1 MTKDDQKLKL
11 KLGLVIASALIM
23 VLVAFKYL
31 PQLATQDNVSSD
43 LVSQKSHSN
52 YIRQDSVDVNQGD
65 KPTNSPS
72 LVATTPESHDQIE
85 FAQSLEGTDIDGALK
100 VDKNGLLILDQDVR
114 DFFDYFLSAADE
126 LGPEA
131 VILEIQRYIDT
142 YLPQAAAIQA
152 HKLFSGYLS
161 YKQFEFQL
169 RQQPLE
175 GAQLSS
181 DSLQLVRE
189 NFEALKNKRRELFSI
204 EEDEALFGLEQTYQE
219 FTLQTLELFADDA
232 ITDEQRMFQ
241 LAELETTLPPE
252 LQASRAEDA
261 NHRVEQ
267 KQVDQLSA
275 QHSDDAAFHQALTD
289 RGINQIKADELV
301 TYRQQ
306 QQRFDQTYQ
315 RYRTAVNALD
325 KNDAQ
330 YQQSLNQLQTSF
342 FVDPEQVT
350 QARLRDLSKK

>member
-1 MTKDDQKLKL
+1 MTKKDQKLKL

-31 PQLATQDNVSSD
+31 PQLATQHNASSGLDNQTS
-43 LVSQKSHSN
+43 LSN
-52 YIRQDSVDVNQGD
+52 YTGQDSVDINQVD
-65 KPTNSPS
+65 KSANPSS

-189 NFEALKNKRRELFSI
+189 NFEALKNKRRDLFSI

>member
-1 MTKDDQKLKL
+1 MTKKDQKLKL

-31 PQLATQDNVSSD
+31 PQLATQHNASSGLDNQTS
-43 LVSQKSHSN
+43 LSN
-52 YIRQDSVDVNQGD
+52 YTGQDSVDINQVD
-65 KPTNSPS
+65 KPANPPS

-189 NFEALKNKRRELFSI
+189 NFEALKNKRRDLFSI

>member
-1 MTKDDQKLKL
+1 MTKKDQKLKL
-11 KLGLVIASALIM
+11 KLGLVIASELIM

-31 PQLATQDNVSSD
+31 PQLATQHNASSGLDNQTS
-43 LVSQKSHSN
+43 LSN
-52 YIRQDSVDVNQGD
+52 YTGQDSVDINQVD
-65 KPTNSPS
+65 KPANPPS

-100 VDKNGLLILDQDVR
+100 VDKNGLLILDQDIR

-142 YLPQAAAIQA
+142 YLPEAAAIQA
-152 HKLFSGYLS
+152 HKLFGGYLS
-161 YKQFEFQL
+161 YKQFEFHL

-181 DSLQLVRE
+181 DNLQLVRE

-204 EEDEALFGLEQTYQE
+204 EEDEALFGLELTYQE

-261 NHRVEQ
+261 SHRVEQ

>member
-1 MTKDDQKLKL
+1 MMNKDQKLKL
-11 KLGLVIASALIM
+11 KWGLLLVSALVM

-31 PQLATQDNVSSD
+31 PQLATPDNAPVD
-43 LVSQKSHSN
+43 LANQTSLSN
-52 YIRQDSVDVNQGD
+52 YAGQNSVDSNQVN
-65 KPTNSPS
+65 KSANTPS

-131 VILEIQRYIDT
+131 AISEIQRYIDT
-142 YLPQAAAIQA
+142 YLPEAAAIQA

-161 YKQFEFQL
+161 YKQYEFQL

-189 NFEALKNKRRELFSI
+189 NFEALKNKRRELFSL
-204 EEDEALFGLEQTYQE
+204 EADEALFGLEQTYQE
-219 FTLQTLELFADDA
+219 FTLQSLELFADEA

-241 LAELETTLPPE
+241 LAELETSLPPE
-252 LQASRAEDA
+252 LQASRAQDA
-261 NHRVEQ
+261 SHRVEQ
-267 KQVDQLSA
+267 KQFDQLSA

-289 RGINQIKADELV
+289 QGISQIKADELV
-301 TYRQQ
+301 TYRQG

-315 RYRTAVNALD
+315 RYRTAVNALN

-330 YQQSLNQLQTSF
+330 YQQSLNQLQASF
-342 FVDPEQVT
+342 FIDPEQVT

>member
-1 MTKDDQKLKL
+1 MTKKDQKLKL

-31 PQLATQDNVSSD
+31 PQLATQDNASSD
-43 LVSQKSHSN
+43 SVNKPSLSN
-52 YIRQDSVDVNQGD
+52 YTGQNSVDINQID
-65 KPTNSPS
+65 KPANPPS

-100 VDKNGLLILDQDVR
+100 VDKNGLLILDQDIR

-142 YLPQAAAIQA
+142 YLPEAAAIQA
-152 HKLFSGYLS
+152 HKLFGGYLS

-181 DSLQLVRE
+181 DNLQLVRE

-261 NHRVEQ
+261 SHRVEQ

-315 RYRTAVNALD
+315 RYRAAVNALD